1 MTDPDRPPR
10 KQRHLIDF
18 DAPPRP
24 RDTAKE
30 AASLE
35 RVKRSVMSVLV
46 VTTIAHLAVGLVIAA
61 VMMDDP
67 QPGARVG
74 LCVIA
79 GAFGVIAVALARVIH
94 GRKPVSPWLL
104 VGVLPTVV
112 GIWLLER

>member
-1 MTDPDRPPR
+1 MTAPERPR

-18 DAPPRP
+18 DAPRPP
-24 RDTAKE
+24 RDTARE
-30 AASLE
+30 AESLE
-35 RVKRSVMSVLV
+35 RVKRWVMSVLV

-79 GAFGVIAVALARVIH
+79 GAFGVIGVALARVIH
-94 GRKPVSPWLL
+94 GRSPLTPWLV
-104 VGVLPTVV
+104 VGVLPTAI
-112 GIWLLER
+112 GLWLLAR